1 MNSSKMLEKYCT
13 VASSRIHACSFY
25 ANHLTQ
31 NTRFLILLLFKR
43 VHRELGRDKV
53 LSAEPTRD
61 HFSKRIQNEY
71 FSAIEEKE
79 REREERERAT
89 SLS

>member
-1 MNSSKMLEKYCT
+1 M
-13 VASSRIHACSFY
+13 
-25 ANHLTQ
+25 
-31 NTRFLILLLFKR
+31 
-43 VHRELGRDKV
+43 